1 MTLTNKRGSSS
12 DTRSSIPDPRSPRVS
27 LIVAMARNRVIGAG
41 NRLPWH
47 LPSDLKRFKALTMGH
62 HIIMGRKTFESIGRL
77 LPGRTSVIVSRN
89 PGFRFEGA
97 LIADSLDKALAL
109 AAADNEVF
117 VIGGEE
123 IFREAL
129 KIADR
134 ILLTEIHR
142 DFEGDAVFP
151 PLPSA
156 EWREAAR
163 EDLDDAASGLQYRNT
178 TLERR
183 RKSS

>member
-1 MTLTNKRGSSS
+1 MKSTSKPDRSS

-27 LIVAMARNRVIGAG
+27 LIVAMASNRVIGAG
-41 NRLPWH
+41 NKLPWH
-47 LPSDLKRFKALTMGH
+47 LSSDLKRFKALTMGH
-62 HIIMGRKTFESIGRL
+62 HIVMGRKTFESIGRL
-77 LPGRTSVIVSRN
+77 LPGRTTVVVSRN

-97 LIADSLDKALAL
+97 LVAGSLDKALA
-109 AAADNEVF
+109 AASDDNEVF
-117 VIGGEE
+117 VIGGEQ

-142 DFEGDAVFP
+142 AFEGDVFFP
-151 PLPSA
+151 PLPPA
-156 EWREAAR
+156 EWVETAR
-163 EDLDDAASGLQYRNT
+163 EDLNDQASGLLYRNT

-183 RKSS
+183 HES